1 MTEGQGRAT
10 VIHCTQAIRDLWPD
24 PLASQWLAQYP
35 ELFDE
40 DDLRLAGTQ
49 PAYHFCE
56 WFAAIHIFQR
66 DGALSLVEKYVY
78 PAHAR
83 KVALLDE
90 RLGSDAR
97 AALDAICARLHV
109 QPPDLF
115 VYEPGSGRYWFAE
128 VKGPGDRFSEQQR
141 ASHVAIADTMGV
153 RVEVIRVV
161 L

>member
-1 MTEGQGRAT
+1 MPEPQET

-35 ELFDE
+35 DLFDE
-40 DDLRLAGTQ
+40 HDLRLAGTQ

-78 PAHAR
+78 PSHAR

-90 RLGSDAR
+90 RLGSSAH
-97 AALDAICARLHV
+97 ATLDAICARLHV

-115 VYEPGSGRYWFAE
+115 VYGTESGRYWFAE
-128 VKGPGDRFSEQQR
+128 VKGPGDRFSEQQL
-141 ASHVAIADTMGV
+141 ASHQAITAELGV
-153 RVEVIRVV
+153 PVEVVRVV